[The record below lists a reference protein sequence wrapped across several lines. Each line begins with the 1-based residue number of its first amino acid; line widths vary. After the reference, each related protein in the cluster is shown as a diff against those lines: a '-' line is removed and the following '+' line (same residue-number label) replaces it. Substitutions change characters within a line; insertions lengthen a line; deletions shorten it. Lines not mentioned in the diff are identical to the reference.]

1 MSAQRRIAAAAAM
14 LLAMFLASC
23 ATLPEREQGSFPL
36 EWPRFP
42 EPAAWAAQV
51 PPGYRVEVVASGLTY
66 PTSIAFDDRGGIYVA
81 EAGFAYGD
89 PIAPAEISRIGRDGS
104 RAVVASQLQGPI
116 TDILWHRGYLYIS
129 HKGKIS
135 RLEPGGRVRDL
146 VTGLPSTMDH
156 QNNQMS
162 VGPDGW
168 IYFGQGT
175 ATNSGIVGLDNAVPF
190 LWLTMWPNLHD
201 IPAKDIELTGE
212 TVLAPHV
219 NNVAAKQGQL
229 VALPPIL
236 GQFLASVVVPEH
248 PGSLLA
254 RTGAF
259 QPFGVSG
266 ARVIPGQVKSNGTIL
281 RMSPDGSQLEV
292 YAWGLRNPFGVRWGP
307 DGQLYASD
315 NGYDERGPRPIANA
329 PDVIWQVR
337 QDGWYGWPDY
347 AAGIPV
353 TDPRFRSTR
362 GPAPTFLM
370 AAHPPVEQP
379 LLTRP
384 KHAGVT
390 KFDFSRS
397 GRFGYRGQMFLGE
410 VGAGAPVNA
419 PGIVPAGHQVV
430 RIDLRTGEMAPF
442 FRAKESA
449 LGPPGP
455 FRYNLTPGP
464 KRPVDVRFSPG
475 GDALYVVDV
484 GAIAALPAGAG
495 PMVQAFPKTGAVW
508 RITRGHPA
516 VVEKVVIEK

>member
-1 MSAQRRIAAAAAM
+1 MRGLAACVAIA
-14 LLAMFLASC
+14 LALFTTAC
-23 ATLPEREQGSFPL
+23 ATLPERPQGSFPL
-36 EWPRFP
+36 EWPTI
-42 EPAAWAAQV
+42 PAPSAAAAQV
-51 PPGYRVEVVASGLTY
+51 PLGYRAELVASDLTY
-66 PTSIAFDDRGGIYVA
+66 PTSIAFDDRGGIFVA

-89 PIAPAEISRIGRDGS
+89 PVAPAQIIRIGQKGS
-104 RAVVASQLQGPI
+104 KRVVASQLQGPI
-116 TDILWHRGYLYIS
+116 TDILWHQGSLYIS

-175 ATNSGIVGLDNAVPF
+175 ATNSGIVGLDNAIPF
-190 LWLTMWPNLHD
+190 LWLTMWPHLHD
-201 IPAKDIELTGE
+201 IPAKDIVLTGK

-229 VALPPIL
+229 VSLGPIM
-236 GQFLASVVVPEH
+236 GQFLASVFAPEH

-259 QPFGVSG
+259 QPFGQSG

-281 RMSPDGSQLEV
+281 RMSPNGEELEV

-307 DGQLYASD
+307 DGRLYASD

-329 PDVIWQVR
+329 PDVIWQIK

-362 GPAPTFLM
+362 GPKPTFLM
-370 AAHPPVEQP
+370 AKHPPVEQP
-379 LLTRP
+379 FITRP

-397 GRFGYRGQMFLGE
+397 NGFGYRGQMFLGE
-410 VGAGAPVNA
+410 VGAGAPINA
-419 PGIVPAGHQVV
+419 PGVLPAGHQVV
-430 RIDLRTGEMAPF
+430 RIDLATGEMAPF
-442 FRAKESA
+442 FGAKKSA

-455 FRYNLTPGP
+455 FEYVLTPGP
-464 KRPVDVRFSPG
+464 KRPVDVRFSPNG
-475 GDALYVVDV
+475 EALYVVDV
-484 GAIAALPAGAG
+484 GAITALPAGAG
-495 PMVQAFPKTGAVW
+495 PMAQAFPKTGAVW
-508 RITRGHPA
+508 RIVR
-516 VVEKVVIEK
+516 E